1 MTRFRPRPQ
10 VKYAARIVMVLALAL
25 VVQATPSHAVDKD
38 VKAAAKAAYKIF
50 LETSFV
56 AKMDLRNYGHH
67 YVLPDGGPA
76 PQKSKKQGRGGEGAL
91 FAKKIKVKSGEIGEG
106 IYVRA
111 KKDEITVQLT
121 KKRKGMNG
129 TWVHI
134 LYDRRVVPD
143 DFEPF
148 KLARA
153 VSSVAII
160 HGYEPGADI
169 AAAFDEAAVGEV
181 PPPEMPNNQA
191 APSISSFNVRVEPPR
206 IARGT
211 EARVVFEYDISAPEG
226 RSLEVLESRSLLFGG
241 NVLPSFPTSER
252 LARTNGHFQTIYS
265 QPIPSSA
272 AAGVYELEAEVCIAE
287 ECTSRRVI
295 IEVTP

>member
-1 MTRFRPRPQ
+1 VF
-10 VKYAARIVMVLALAL
+10 VLALAL

-38 VKAAAKAAYKIF
+38 VKAAAKAAYKTF

-67 YVLPDGGPA
+67 YVLPDGSPA
-76 PQKSKKQGRGGEGAL
+76 QQKSKKQGRGGEGAL
-91 FAKKIKVKSGEIGEG
+91 FAKKIKVQSGETGEG

-134 LYDRRVVPD
+134 LFDRRVVPD
-143 DFEPF
+143 DFEPA

-153 VSSVAII
+153 VSSLAVIK
-160 HGYEPGADI
+160 GYEPGADI
-169 AAAFDEAAVGEV
+169 AAAFDEAGAGEELPSAFSDTQV
-181 PPPEMPNNQA
+181 

-211 EARVVFEYDISAPEG
+211 EARVVLEYDVSAPTG
-226 RSLEVLESRSLLFGG
+226 RSVEVLESRSLLLGG
-241 NVLPSFPTSER
+241 KVLPSFPTSER
-252 LARTNGHFQTIYS
+252 LVRNNGHFQTIYS

-272 AAGVYELEAEVCIAE
+272 ATGVYELEAEVCVAGG
-287 ECTSRRVI
+287 CTSRRVI
-295 IEVTP
+295 LEVTP

>member
-1 MTRFRPRPQ
+1 MTRFQPRPQ
-10 VKYAARIVMVLALAL
+10 VKCAARIVIVLALAL
-25 VVQATPSHAVDKD
+25 VAQATPSHAVDKD
-38 VKAAAKAAYKIF
+38 VKVAAKAAYKTF

-67 YVLPDGGPA
+67 YVLPDGSPA

-91 FAKKIKVKSGEIGEG
+91 FAKKIKVHSGETGEG

-111 KKDEITVQLT
+111 KKDEVTVQLT

-134 LYDRRVVPD
+134 LFDRRVVPD
-143 DFEPF
+143 DLEPA

-153 VSSVAII
+153 VSSVVVIK
-160 HGYEPGADI
+160 GYEPGADI
-169 AAAFDEAAVGEV
+169 AAAFAEAGAGEAIPPAV
-181 PPPEMPNNQA
+181 PDTQA
-191 APSISSFNVRVEPPR
+191 VPSIDSFNVRVEPPR
-206 IARGT
+206 IVRGA
-211 EARVVFEYDISAPEG
+211 EARVVLEYDVSAPAG
-226 RSLEVLESRSLLFGG
+226 MSVEVLESRSLLFDGRM
-241 NVLPSFPTSER
+241 LPSFPTSETLMR
-252 LARTNGHFQTIYS
+252 ANGHFETIYS

-272 AAGVYELEAEVCIAE
+272 ATGVYELEAEVCVAE

-295 IEVTP
+295 LEVTP